1 MSGAGNLQLV
11 FDADAWDSTISFTS
25 GIPVA
30 RGGTLELSFS
40 PDVNLA
46 SQYGRTIDLF
56 DWSGVS
62 PSGAFTVSSP
72 YTWNVSKLYTTGE
85 VTLTA
90 ALAGDVNL
98 DGVVNIFDVNAVSIY
113 WGTAGP
119 AGDANRD
126 GTVNIFDINLISAN
140 WTANGDGSAAA
151 VPEPSTAVLGLC
163 GLFSAAYL
171 RGRRRRTKRDTI

>member
-1 MSGAGNLQLV
+1 MAQ
-11 FDADAWDSTISFTS
+11 
-25 GIPVA
+25 
-30 RGGTLELSFS
+30 S
-40 PDVNLA
+40 PC
-46 SQYGRTIDLF
+46 
-56 DWSGVS
+56 
-62 PSGAFTVSSP
+62 
-72 YTWNVSKLYTTGE
+72 
-85 VTLTA
+85 

-151 VPEPSTAVLGLC
+151 VPEPSTAVLVLC